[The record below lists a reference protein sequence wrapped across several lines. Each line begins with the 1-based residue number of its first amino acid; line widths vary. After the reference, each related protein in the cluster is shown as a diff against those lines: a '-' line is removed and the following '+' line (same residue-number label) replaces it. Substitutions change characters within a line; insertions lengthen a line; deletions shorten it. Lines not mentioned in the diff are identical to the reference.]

1 MFFIYLWSY
10 IITGLIFNKIIL
22 MKSFLKYTLATI
34 TGLFIASILFF
45 VITLVG
51 MSVFVASADKPATI
65 DDNSILVLNTSI
77 QIPERGS
84 DDPFASFDPVNFTF
98 KAAPGLNNIISN
110 LQKAAR
116 DENIK
121 GVLIENGPMI
131 HGWGTAREIREALM
145 KFKES
150 GKFVIAYTD
159 YYLTQESYYISTAA
173 DKVYLNP
180 VAMMEFKGIGS
191 EVMFYK
197 EALNKIG
204 VDVQVVRHGR
214 FKGAVEPFMGNSL
227 SAENRMQIDKYINGI
242 WSNVLSE
249 ISESRDIPVSTLNN
263 IADRLDA
270 TDTKNAESQNL
281 IDGFLYRDE
290 LKMRLINLSHEQADK
305 DPALVSMSKYSKV
318 VVPGFSKSQNK
329 IAIVYAEGTIVM
341 GEGTATNIGGNH
353 YASVI
358 RKIREADKYSALVFR
373 INSPGGNAMAS
384 DLIWREIELCSEK
397 MPVVI
402 SMGNYAASG
411 GYYIAAPADAIFAH
425 PTTLTGSIGVFG
437 MLPQGG
443 RLLREKI
450 GISTESVMTNKYA
463 DAPSLFRPMD
473 SYEIEVM
480 QKSIDNTY
488 NEFVNKVASGRSMSD
503 EEVDLLGEG
512 HVYSGSD
519 ALDIKLVDKIGG
531 LPEAIEYA
539 AELASVEDYRLIELP
554 VIDDPYTKLMK
565 SLGGEIRSRI
575 IEKELGMAAGY
586 YREINDIISMEGIQA
601 RIPYIINLK

>member
-1 MFFIYLWSY
+1 
-10 IITGLIFNKIIL
+10 
-22 MKSFLKYTLATI
+22 MKNFLKYTLATI

-45 VITLVG
+45 IIFFVSMGI
-51 MSVFVASADKPATI
+51 FVASADKAATI
-65 DDNSILVLNTSI
+65 DENSILVLNTAI
-77 QIPERGS
+77 QIPERGNN
-84 DDPFASFDPVNFTF
+84 DPFGSFDPMTFTL
-98 KAAPGLNNIISN
+98 KPAPGLNNIISN

-131 HGWGTAREIREALM
+131 HGWGTAREIREALL

-150 GKFVIAYTD
+150 GKFVISYTD
-159 YYLTQESYYISTAA
+159 YYLTQESYYISSAA

-197 EALNKIG
+197 EALEKIG
-204 VDVQVVRHGR
+204 VEVQVIRHGK
-214 FKGAVEPFMGNSL
+214 FKGAVEPFMGTSL
-227 SAENRMQIDKYINGI
+227 SKENRMQINKYINGI

-249 ISESRDIPVSTLNN
+249 ISESRDIPVATLNTF
-263 IADRLDA
+263 ADQLA
-270 TDTKNAESQNL
+270 ASETKNAESQNL

-290 LKMRLINLSHEQADK
+290 LSTRLKNLTHEKADK
-305 DPALVSMSKYSKV
+305 DPILVSMSKYSKV
-318 VVPGFSKSQNK
+318 VVPGFSKSENK
-329 IAIVYAEGTIVM
+329 IAVIYAEGNIVM
-341 GEGTATNIGGNH
+341 GQGSPASIGGNH

-358 RKIREADKYSALVFR
+358 RKIREGDKYSALVFR

-384 DLIWREIELCSEK
+384 DLIWREIELTSEK
-397 MPVVI
+397 IPVVV

-437 MLPQGG
+437 MIPQGG
-443 RLLREKI
+443 KLLREKI

-473 SYEIEVM
+473 SYEMEVM
-480 QKSIDNTY
+480 QRNIDKTY
-488 NEFVNKVASGRSMSD
+488 AAFVSKVAVGRSMTD
-503 EEVDLLGEG
+503 EEVDLMGEG
-512 HVYSGSD
+512 HVYFGND
-519 ALDIKLVDKIGG
+519 ALDLSLVDKIGG
-531 LPEAIEYA
+531 LPEAIDYA
-539 AELASVEDYRLIELP
+539 AELASIDDFRLVELP
-554 VIDDPYTKLMK
+554 TIEDPYTKFMK

-586 YREINDIISMEGIQA
+586 YKDLNDIMSMEGVQA
-601 RIPYIINLK
+601 RIPYILNLK

>member
-1 MFFIYLWSY
+1 
-10 IITGLIFNKIIL
+10 
-22 MKSFLKYTLATI
+22 MKSFLKYTLATV

-45 VITLVG
+45 IIFFVSMG
-51 MSVFVASADKPATI
+51 VFVASADKAATI
-65 DDNSILVLNTSI
+65 DENSILVLNTAI
-77 QIPERGS
+77 QIPERGNN
-84 DDPFASFDPVNFTF
+84 DPFGSFDPMTFTL

-121 GVLIENGPMI
+121 GVLIENGPMV
-131 HGWGTAREIREALM
+131 HGWGTAREIREALL

-150 GKFVIAYTD
+150 GKFVISYTD
-159 YYLTQESYYISTAA
+159 YYLTQESYYISSVA

-197 EALNKIG
+197 EALEKIG
-204 VDVQVVRHGR
+204 IEVQIIRHGR
-214 FKGAVEPFMGNSL
+214 FKGAVEPFMGTSL
-227 SAENRMQIDKYINGI
+227 SKENRMQIDKYINGI

-249 ISESRDIPVSTLNN
+249 ISESRDISVATLNTF
-263 IADRLDA
+263 ADQLSA
-270 TDTKNAESQNL
+270 SETKNAESQNL

-290 LKMRLINLSHEQADK
+290 LTTRLKNLTHEQADK
-305 DPALVSMSKYSKV
+305 DPLLVSMSKYSKV
-318 VVPGFSKSQNK
+318 VVPGFSKSENK
-329 IAIVYAEGTIVM
+329 IAVIYAEGNIVM
-341 GEGTATNIGGNH
+341 GEGSPTNIGGNH

-358 RKIREADKYSALVFR
+358 RKIRESDKYSALVFR

-384 DLIWREIELCSEK
+384 DLIWREIELTSEK
-397 MPVVI
+397 IPVVV

-437 MLPQGG
+437 MIPQGG
-443 RLLREKI
+443 KLLREKI

-473 SYEIEVM
+473 AYEMEVM
-480 QKSIDNTY
+480 QRNIDNTY
-488 NEFVNKVASGRSMSD
+488 AEFVSKVAAGRSMTD
-503 EEVDLLGEG
+503 EQVDLLGEG
-512 HVYSGSD
+512 HVYVGND
-519 ALDIKLVDKIGG
+519 ALDLSLVDKIGG
-531 LPEAIEYA
+531 LPEAIDYA
-539 AELASVEDYRLIELP
+539 AELASIDDYRLVELP
-554 VIDDPYTKLMK
+554 AIEDPYTKFMK

-575 IEKELGMAAGY
+575 IEKELGMAAEY
-586 YREINDIISMEGIQA
+586 YKDLNDIMSMEGVQA
-601 RIPYIINLK
+601 RIPYILNLK